1 MRIRTNALKAGMTM
15 ASDEVITRLIELPP
29 CRRVPKKMMQ
39 VHLKGFGVDRVTEW
53 NYNGTVFVKSLPQ
66 E

>member
-1 MRIRTNALKAGMTM
+1 MTM